1 MEIEVKIHRDQ
12 NGQEP
17 FTNWLS
23 KLDKKIQD
31 RIMERLD
38 RIKHGNLGDYKNLG
52 DGIYELRFFFN
63 SGYRIYFG
71 KEGNTIIIILCAG
84 DKSSQSKDI
93 EKAKQYWRNYE

>member
-1 MEIEVKIHRDQ
+1 MEIEVKIHQDQ
-12 NGQEP
+12 NGQKP
-17 FTNWLS
+17 FNNWFL
-23 KLDKKIQD
+23 KLDLKTRV
-31 RIMERLD
+31 RITQ
-38 RIKHGNLGDYKNLG
+38 RINRIEHGNLGDYKNLG